1 MQRISSLKE
10 AWEADEHLFHRQSD
24 DAWRAG
30 GAAGCVLSGAA
41 VGKIFAAVC
50 DGIGGLPDGAEAS
63 RSAVQALL
71 TAFHKNPQAAPSY
84 LYRQAIDWMDRAVAE
99 QTAGGGST
107 IVSVWVRSGGLY
119 WLSIGDSGLFLLR
132 GGSLQRLVPEHN
144 YAALLKQRLEGGE
157 ISQLL
162 YDREIG
168 RGRALTSYLGMNGIR
183 LYAQNQYPLTLRR
196 TAAGARHAG
205 AGSAA
210 FPARHRAAADKKAP
224 DRAAGPQRQYAGQ
237 YHAGPDQTTPIKGD
251 ETE

>member
-1 MQRISSLKE
+1 MISLSRYSTASLAMLGGRE
-10 AWEADEHLFHRQSD
+10 EQQ
-24 DAWRAG
+24 DAYCLERRWG
-30 GAAGCVLSGAA
+30 ELL
-41 VGKIFAAVC
+41 AAVC

-168 RGRALTSYLGMNGIR
+168 RGRALTSYLGMNGIS
-183 LYAQNQYPLTLRR
+183 LYAQNQYPLTLERGDVILLCSDGLLQALGTQALEALLSQPG
-196 TAAGARHAG
+196 TARQLTKRLQTALLAHSGNMQDNTTLVLIK
-205 AGSAA
+205 
-210 FPARHRAAADKKAP
+210 RHR
-224 DRAAGPQRQYAGQ
+224 
-237 YHAGPDQTTPIKGD
+237 
-251 ETE
+251 

>member
-1 MQRISSLKE
+1 MITSLCYT
-10 AWEADEHLFHRQSD
+10 ASAQSLLGGREEQQ
-24 DAWRAG
+24 DAYCLERRWG
-30 GAAGCVLSGAA
+30 ELL
-41 VGKIFAAVC
+41 AAVC

-144 YAALLKQRLEGGE
+144 YAALLKQRLERGE

-168 RGRALTSYLGMNGIR
+168 RGRALTSYLGMNGIS
-183 LYAQNQYPLTLRR
+183 LYAQNQYPLTLERGDVILLCSDGLSNLMDDQEILFEVAHGVNKHHCCKR
-196 TAAGARHAG
+196 LLNIAKSRG
-205 AGSAA
+205 
-210 FPARHRAAADKKAP
+210 AP
-224 DRAAGPQRQYAGQ
+224 DNVTSVLIQV
-237 YHAGPDQTTPIKGD
+237 
-251 ETE
+251 

>member
-1 MQRISSLKE
+1 MISLSRYSTASLTMLGGRE
-10 AWEADEHLFHRQSD
+10 EQQ
-24 DAWRAG
+24 DAYCLERRRG
-30 GAAGCVLSGAA
+30 ELL
-41 VGKIFAAVC
+41 AAVC

-99 QTAGGGST
+99 QTAGGGSP

-132 GGSLQRLVPEHN
+132 GGLQRRVPEHN
-144 YAALLKQRLEGGE
+144 YAALLKQRLERGE

-183 LYAQNQYPLTLRR
+183 LYAQNQYPLTLERGDVILLCSDGLLQALGTQALEALLSQPG
-196 TAAGARHAG
+196 TAQQLTKRLQTALLAHSGNMQDNTTLVLIK
-205 AGSAA
+205 
-210 FPARHRAAADKKAP
+210 RHR
-224 DRAAGPQRQYAGQ
+224 
-237 YHAGPDQTTPIKGD
+237 
-251 ETE
+251 

>member
-10 AWEADEHLFHRQSD
+10 AWEADEHLFHRHSD

-50 DGIGGLPDGAEAS
+50 DGIGGLPDGAQAS
-63 RSAVQALL
+63 RSAVQTLL
-71 TAFHKNPQAAPSY
+71 TAFRGNPQAAPSY
-84 LYRQAIDWMDRAVAE
+84 LYQQAIDWMDRAVAE

-144 YAALLKQRLEGGE
+144 YAALLKQRLERGE

-168 RGRALTSYLGMNGIR
+168 RGRALTSYLGMNGIS
-183 LYAQNQYPLTLRR
+183 LYAQNQQPMARTGRRDFAVLRR
-196 TAAGARHAG
+196 TAAGA
-205 AGSAA
+205 
-210 FPARHRAAADKKAP
+210 
-224 DRAAGPQRQYAGQ
+224 
-237 YHAGPDQTTPIKGD
+237 
-251 ETE
+251 

>member
-1 MQRISSLKE
+1 MITSLCYT
-10 AWEADEHLFHRQSD
+10 ASAQSLLGGREEQQ
-24 DAWRAG
+24 DAYCLERRRG
-30 GAAGCVLSGAA
+30 ELL
-41 VGKIFAAVC
+41 AAVC

-168 RGRALTSYLGMNGIR
+168 RGRALTSYLGMNGIS
-183 LYAQNQYPLTLRR
+183 LYAQNQYPLTLERGDVILLCSDGLLQALARR
-196 TAAGARHAG
+196 RWRRC
-205 AGSAA
+205 
-210 FPARHRAAADKKAP
+210 FPSPAP
-224 DRAAGPQRQYAGQ
+224 RSS
-237 YHAGPDQTTPIKGD
+237 
-251 ETE
+251 

>member
-1 MQRISSLKE
+1 MITSLCYT
-10 AWEADEHLFHRQSD
+10 ASAQSLLGGREEQQ
-24 DAWRAG
+24 DAYCLERRRG
-30 GAAGCVLSGAA
+30 ELL
-41 VGKIFAAVC
+41 AAVC

-168 RGRALTSYLGMNGIR
+168 RGRALTSYLGMNGIS
-183 LYAQNQYPLTLRR
+183 LYAQNQYPLTLERGDVILLCSDGLVNTVTDQEIMFEILHNGQPEDCLQR
-196 TAAGARHAG
+196 LMAISKQRG
-205 AGSAA
+205 
-210 FPARHRAAADKKAP
+210 AP
-224 DRAAGPQRQYAGQ
+224 DNVTAILLMN
-237 YHAGPDQTTPIKGD
+237 D
-251 ETE
+251 

>member
-1 MQRISSLKE
+1 MITSLCYT
-10 AWEADEHLFHRQSD
+10 ASAQSLLGGREEQQ
-24 DAWRAG
+24 DAYCLERRWG
-30 GAAGCVLSGAA
+30 E
-41 VGKIFAAVC
+41 IFAAVC

-71 TAFHKNPQAAPSY
+71 TAFHKKPQAAPSY

-144 YAALLKQRLEGGE
+144 YAALLKQRLERGE

-168 RGRALTSYLGMNGIR
+168 RGRALTSYLGMNGIS
-183 LYAQNQYPLTLRR
+183 LYAQNQYPLTLERGDVILLCSDGLVNTVTDQEIMFEILHNGQPEDCLQR
-196 TAAGARHAG
+196 LMAISKQRG
-205 AGSAA
+205 
-210 FPARHRAAADKKAP
+210 AP
-224 DRAAGPQRQYAGQ
+224 DNVTAVLIE
-237 YHAGPDQTTPIKGD
+237 H
-251 ETE
+251 E